1 MMKKQEHLDRFNDL
15 PRSMQWSILAVVV
28 LIGFLLWANLVR
40 PTAANWQDESDQIE
54 QNLVRLNGGDSIP
67 TDIRQATIGYGDLQ
81 LPDRKQQGSLELAQ
95 HVQQLLEE
103 YGIKNDTFTLMQSS
117 PLNASKAAGL
127 TRGNEKIERLKG
139 EVDFSSKP
147 NVAIDIISAMETDS
161 AIDAIS
167 SIKLDRESQGNIRV
181 RITIESWVRASSRG
195 RRR

>member
-1 MMKKQEHLDRFNDL
+1 MSTQEHLDRFNEL
-15 PRSMQWSILAVVV
+15 PRSMQWVILASIA
-28 LIGFLLWANLVR
+28 LIGFLLWANMIR
-40 PTAANWQDESDQIE
+40 PTAVSWQEESDQIE
-54 QNLVRLNGGDSIP
+54 RNIARLNGSNSIP
-67 TDIRQATIGYGDLQ
+67 SDIRQATIGYGDLQ
-81 LPDRKQQGSLELAQ
+81 LPDRKQQGSLQLAQ

-117 PLNASKAAGL
+117 PLNASKAVGL

-147 NVAIDIISAMETDS
+147 NVAIDIISAMESDS

-181 RITIESWVRASSRG
+181 RITIESWVRASKGG

>member
-1 MMKKQEHLDRFNDL
+1 MKTREHLDRFNEL
-15 PRSMQWSILAVVV
+15 PRSMQWVILAAIA
-28 LIGFLLWANLVR
+28 LIGFLLWANLIR
-40 PTAANWQDESDQIE
+40 PTTTNWQEESDQIE
-54 QNLVRLNGGDSIP
+54 RNIARLNGSNSIP
-67 TDIRQATIGYGDLQ
+67 SDIRQATIGYGDLQ
-81 LPDRKQQGSLELAQ
+81 LPDRKQQGSLQLAQ

-147 NVAIDIISAMETDS
+147 NVAIDIISAMESDS

-181 RITIESWVRASSRG
+181 RITIESWVRASKGG